1 VVPHQSLAHLRTQAG
16 RPLSESR
23 RLVLS
28 TLVSQPEPTSIHA
41 LTRMTGLHANT
52 LREHLAALERQG
64 LVTRR
69 QARTQARGRPGWLYV
84 ATRDDLVSSQY
95 VGLAATL
102 AAVIHR
108 TSTDPVAEARAEG
121 IAWGR
126 RLAHEHGD
134 PEDPG
139 EVAARRK
146 TVEVLDE
153 MGFAAEPGGDAQ
165 ETRLTRCPLLEAAHQ
180 QSDVVCAVH
189 LGITEGLL
197 AGYGYDASGT
207 ELVPF
212 AQPGACVLRL
222 PAQAGVTPDS

>member
-1 VVPHQSLAHLRTQAG
+1 VVPHQPLAHLRTQAG

-23 RLVLS
+23 KLVLS
-28 TLVSQPEPTSIHA
+28 TLVSQPEPTSITA

-64 LVTRR
+64 LVSRR
-69 QARTQARGRPGWLYV
+69 QARTHARGRPGWLYV

-95 VGLAATL
+95 AGLAAVL

-108 TSTDPVAEARAEG
+108 TSAHPAEDARAEG

-126 RLAHEHGD
+126 RLAVAHGD
-134 PEDPG
+134 PDVPG
-139 EVAARRK
+139 EAAAQHK
-146 TVEVLDE
+146 AVEVLDE
-153 MGFAAEPGGDAQ
+153 MGFAAEPGGDPQ
-165 ETRLTRCPLLEAAHQ
+165 EMRLTRCPLLEAAHRQ
-180 QSDVVCAVH
+180 TDVVCAVH
-189 LGITEGLL
+189 LGIAEGLM
-197 AGYGYDASGT
+197 AGYGYDAAGT

-222 PAQAGVTPDS
+222 HSRPAAVEDS